1 MTQNPTG
8 DLFVGARR
16 AASYDEPESAGLS
29 LRDDLMD
36 QPHER
41 ADQTDMTTAPDT
53 AASTRREVRQGAAVF
68 ESHTV
73 AQAASMA
80 TVQATPPKPPQAT
93 WGWRSQMARL
103 TLGIV
108 KPAATATEM
117 TFLEDQRITRQAT
130 WTRAVNVLV
139 TNEGGGTSK
148 TPTCIILAGIL
159 ASIRGGYVCAL
170 EATESRGY
178 LDRRAEGTQQRG
190 LAELL
195 GGAGSVRS
203 AGSVGGYVA
212 PQTSHADVLG
222 SVGGRAELTGEGVMT
237 LRRVIDTYYR
247 ISITDSGNSHLHSAY
262 LAALDT
268 ADAAVIPCLVSG
280 KAIAG
285 VQAALTTMRTRDGH
299 VDGHVRGLSARTV
312 IVLGHD
318 GGPEDPMLAAS
329 IREGLLQLGVHAV
342 VEVPFDPMIRGD
354 GEITLADLSAAS
366 QVAWTSAAAR
376 VVEALVAAPEE
387 SLTGAA
393 DARA

>member
-1 MTQNPTG
+1 MTADPTG

-16 AASYDEPESAGLS
+16 AASYDEAENVAQ
-29 LRDDLMD
+29 D
-36 QPHER
+36 R
-41 ADQTDMTTAPDT
+41 ADAQAGAMLARAEPVHDSAPVEAGAPARRDALRGSTAP
-53 AASTRREVRQGAAVF
+53 ERQIVAHAGAM
-68 ESHTV
+68 V
-73 AQAASMA
+73 A
-80 TVQATPPKPPQAT
+80 VQATPPKAPPAT
-93 WGWRSQMARL
+93 WGWRSTMARM
-103 TLGIV
+103 TLGLL
-108 KPAATATEM
+108 KPSATDAELTY
-117 TFLEDQRITRQAT
+117 LEDQRIIRQAT

-159 ASIRGGYVCAL
+159 ASIRGGYVAAL

-190 LAELL
+190 LDELL
-195 GGAGSVRS
+195 GGAARVRS
-203 AGSVGGYVA
+203 AGNVGGYVA

-222 SVGGRAELTGEGVMT
+222 SVASRPELTGDGVLT

-268 ADAAVIPCLVSG
+268 ADAAVIPCLVSA

-285 VQAALTTMRTRDGH
+285 VQAALATMRGRGGH
-299 VDGHVRGLSARTV
+299 VSALAERTV

-329 IREGLLQLGVHAV
+329 IRQGLEQLGVTAV
-342 VEVPFDPMIRGD
+342 VEVPFDPMIRAD
-354 GEITLADLSAAS
+354 AEITLADLSAS
-366 QVAWTSAAAR
+366 SRVAWTCVAAR
-376 VVEALVAAPEE
+376 VVEALLAAPEP
-387 SLTGAA
+387 SLLQAQTAHV
-393 DARA
+393 